1 MTYLYGAVENC
12 FNSFYAFRGYA
23 KPKDIVRYSEAYSG
37 YQRNLNNEHTNA
49 IAQYFRDGINV
60 FSPEVILAYSVEDW
74 WNERFNPIFHGEA
87 WCGGYVS
94 PVHFLVNID
103 GVSKQ
108 RKVILKD
115 ELGIQVE
122 RLSTNFGKN
131 INLAKISLP
140 DDLPIRPFR
149 RIDGNHRLEAISL
162 IEGEKYEYQ
171 IPICIV
177 FLKADL
183 YEGQT
188 NDDIDTVKTETMIFH
203 NINSK
208 QLPLTPEETLRA
220 IIENENMFLDNELK
234 DDPSFGFEYYLT
246 RKLLNEVKL
255 ENYPCINTYITETKY
270 AFFVDLFKCLLRH
283 SPELK
288 NDTSFKVLIK
298 KFHELE
304 VDLDDSQKR
313 LAHNNISVIGA
324 MAYYLVAEP
333 NKYPYFVKWASKNH
347 LGDVKNIRID
357 DVLGIYDKIYENT
370 PKKIFLARWYP
381 DETDPEHKYAA
392 HRLEAIRNAI
402 QSYDPKIEL
411 IDMGTR
417 DTGTF
422 SIREAINQE
431 LPISDV
437 FIADLTGARPNVM
450 VEVGIALKNIPEGRM
465 LFYFHQTEDV
475 SKVPFD
481 LSGYQYFPIDDS
493 RDIDE
498 KVVPALRNIL
508 EKLRSGE

>member
-1 MTYLYGAVENC
+1 MIYLYGSVENC

-23 KPKDIVRYSEAYSG
+23 KPKDIVRYSEAYNG
-37 YQRNLNNEHTNA
+37 YQRNLNDEHTNA

-60 FSPEVILAYSVEDW
+60 FSPEVILAYSVENW
-74 WNERFNPIFHGEA
+74 WDEQFNPTFHGGA
-87 WCGGYVS
+87 WHGGGIS
-94 PVHFLVNID
+94 PIDFLVNNN

-131 INLAKISLP
+131 INLARISLP

-149 RIDGNHRLEAISL
+149 RIDGNHRLEAMSL
-162 IEGEKYEYQ
+162 IEGQKAEYQ

-177 FLKADL
+177 FLKADFF
-183 YEGQT
+183 EGQT
-188 NDDIDTVKTETMIFH
+188 DDDINTVKTETMIFH

-208 QLPLTPEETLRA
+208 QIPLTPEEILRA
-220 IIENENMFLDNELK
+220 IIENENMFFDNELK
-234 DDPSFGFEYYLT
+234 DDPSFGLEYYLT
-246 RKLLNEVKL
+246 RKLLNEVNL
-255 ENYPCINTYITETKY
+255 ENYRYINTYIAKTKY
-270 AFFVDLFKCLLRH
+270 TFFVNLFRCLKEY
-283 SPELK
+283 SPEFI
-288 NDTSFKVLIK
+288 NDTSYKTLIMQ
-298 KFHELE
+298 FPDIETALAESHEI
-304 VDLDDSQKR
+304 

-324 MAYYLVAEP
+324 MAYYRVAGP
-333 NKYPYFVKWASKNH
+333 KKYPYFVQWASKNH
-347 LGDVKNIRID
+347 LGDVKNVRID
-357 DVLGIYDKIYENT
+357 DILGIYNKIYENT

-381 DETDPEHKYAA
+381 DAENPEHTNAEY
-392 HRLEAIRNAI
+392 RLQAIRNAI
-402 QSYDPKIEL
+402 KSYDPKLEL
-411 IDMGTR
+411 VDMGTR
-417 DTGTF
+417 TAGTF

-450 VEVGIALKNIPEGRM
+450 IEVGIALKNIPEGRV
-465 LFYFHQTEDV
+465 LFYFHPTEGIP
-475 SKVPFD
+475 SVPFD
-481 LSGYQYFPIDDS
+481 LSGYQYFLINDS

-508 EKLRSGE
+508 ENLRKGE